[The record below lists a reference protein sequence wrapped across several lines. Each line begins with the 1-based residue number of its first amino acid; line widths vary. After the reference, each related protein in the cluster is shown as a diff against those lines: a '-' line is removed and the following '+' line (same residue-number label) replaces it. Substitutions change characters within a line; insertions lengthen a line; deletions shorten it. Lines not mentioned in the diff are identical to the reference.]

1 MDTSAEWLDPTRGV
15 SVASF
20 ASRPLAELARSYL
33 QDQGVHAAVDA
44 DDGNGTQPEV
54 GFVTGGARVL
64 VAPGEADRARAL
76 LAEVEDATPSSR
88 RPRSRG
94 RRWVAALVA
103 GTMLALGVW
112 TTLVVLLF

>member
-1 MDTSAEWLDPTRGV
+1 V

-33 QDQGVHAAVDA
+33 EDQGVPAAVDA

-54 GFVTGGARVL
+54 GFVTGGARVV
-64 VAPGEADRARAL
+64 VAPGAVDRARAL
-76 LAEVEDATPSSR
+76 LAEVEDTSPRAPR
-88 RPRSRG
+88 RRSRG